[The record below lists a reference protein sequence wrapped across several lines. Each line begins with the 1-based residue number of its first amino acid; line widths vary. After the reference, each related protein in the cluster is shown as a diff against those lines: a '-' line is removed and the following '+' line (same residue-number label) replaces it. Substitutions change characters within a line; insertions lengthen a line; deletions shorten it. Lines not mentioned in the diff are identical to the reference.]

1 MMIVTKKHLS
11 RRAMLRGIGGAAISL
26 PLLDSMIP
34 ALTAQTKTAAN
45 VVPRLGCIYVP
56 HGAVMD
62 KWTPVG
68 TGADFEFSPV
78 LSALTRHRE
87 NVIVLSNLCH
97 HMAEA
102 LGDGGADHS
111 RATATWLNG
120 THAKKTEGEDVRAGT
135 TIDQMAAAKI
145 GQSTRFPS
153 LELATEDMT
162 GLIGACDVGYSCAY
176 MNTISWSNP
185 TTPLPMEIN
194 PRVVFERLFGEGG
207 TVPERLA
214 RMDED
219 KSILD
224 QITGSVPRL
233 QKGLGAKD
241 RTRMN
246 EYLENIREIERRLQ
260 IAEKS
265 AGSQVAMPNA
275 PVGVPDSYEEHVGLM
290 FDMMALAFQSD
301 ATRVFTFMMARE
313 LSQRSYPQV
322 GVPDPHHA
330 TSHHQDNPEK
340 LAKLVKIQNYHL
352 DAFREIPRQAESHA
366 GRRRQSARSHHPGVR
381 KLLEQQ
387 QYPQSQSAS
396 GAARGRRR
404 GYAEGRASPEISGKY
419 ADVESLAHHVEQ
431 GRRSRR
437 QGRRQH
443 RRPTDV

>member
-1 MMIVTKKHLS
+1 MMFVSKKHLS
-11 RRAMLRGIGGAAISL
+11 RRTMLKGMGVAVSL

-34 ALTAQTKTAAN
+34 ALTAQSKTAAN
-45 VVPRLGCIYVP
+45 VVPRLGCIYIP

-62 KWTPVG
+62 KWTPIG
-68 TGADFEFSPV
+68 TGADFELSPV
-78 LSALTRHRE
+78 LSALSNHRE
-87 NVIVLSNLCH
+87 DVIVLSNLCH

-176 MNTISWSNP
+176 MNTISWINP

-214 RMDED
+214 RMNED

-224 QITGSVPRL
+224 EITASVPGL

-260 IAEKS
+260 IAEKQ
-265 AGSQVAMPNA
+265 AGTQLAVPNA

-290 FDMMALAFQSD
+290 FDMMALAYQSD
-301 ATRVFTFMMARE
+301 TTRVFTFMMARE

-340 LAKLVKIQNYHL
+340 LAKLVKIQHYHL
-352 DAFREIPRQAESHA
+352 TLFAKFLDKLKATPDGDGNLLDHTTLVYGSCLSNSNIHNHNPLPTLLA
-366 GRRRQSARSHHPGVR
+366 GGGAGTLKGGRHLKYPENTPMSNLLLTVLNKVGVPTE
-381 KLLEQQ
+381 KVGD
-387 QYPQSQSAS
+387 STS
-396 GAARGRRR
+396 GL
-404 GYAEGRASPEISGKY
+404 S
-419 ADVESLAHHVEQ
+419 DV
-431 GRRSRR
+431 
-437 QGRRQH
+437 
-443 RRPTDV
+443 

>member
-1 MMIVTKKHLS
+1 MMFVSKKHLS
-11 RRAMLRGIGGAAISL
+11 RRTMLKGMGVAVSL

-34 ALTAQTKTAAN
+34 ALTAQSKTAAN
-45 VVPRLGCIYVP
+45 VVPRLGCIYIP

-62 KWTPVG
+62 KWTPIG
-68 TGADFEFSPV
+68 TGADFELSPV
-78 LSALTRHRE
+78 LSALSNHRE
-87 NVIVLSNLCH
+87 DVIVLSNLCH

-176 MNTISWSNP
+176 MNTISWINP

-214 RMDED
+214 RMNED

-224 QITGSVPRL
+224 EITASVPGL

-260 IAEKS
+260 IAEKQ
-265 AGSQVAMPNA
+265 AGTQLAVPNA

-290 FDMMALAFQSD
+290 FDMMALAYQSD
-301 ATRVFTFMMARE
+301 TTRVFTFMMARE

-340 LAKLVKIQNYHL
+340 LAKLVKIQHYHL
-352 DAFREIPRQAESHA
+352 TLFAKFLDKLKATPDGDGNLLDHTTLVYGSCLSNSNIHNHNPLPTLLA
-366 GRRRQSARSHHPGVR
+366 GGGAGTLKGGRHLKYPENTPMSN
-381 KLLEQQ
+381 LLLTVLNKVGLPTEKVGD
-387 QYPQSQSAS
+387 STS
-396 GAARGRRR
+396 GL
-404 GYAEGRASPEISGKY
+404 S
-419 ADVESLAHHVEQ
+419 DV
-431 GRRSRR
+431 
-437 QGRRQH
+437 
-443 RRPTDV
+443 

>member
-1 MMIVTKKHLS
+1 MTIVTKKHLS
-11 RRAMLRGIGGAAISL
+11 RRTMLRGMGVGISL
-26 PLLDSMIP
+26 PLLDAMVP
-34 ALTAQTKTAAN
+34 ALTAQTKTAAS
-45 VVPRLGCIYVP
+45 VTPRLGCIYIP

-62 KWTPVG
+62 KWTPIG
-68 TGADFEFSPV
+68 TGSDFELSPV
-78 LSALTRHRE
+78 LTALERHKQ
-87 NVIVLSNLCH
+87 NVIVVSNLSH

-145 GQSTRFPS
+145 GQTTRFPS

-176 MNTISWSNP
+176 MNTIAWSNP

-207 TVPERLA
+207 TVAERLA

-219 KSILD
+219 QSILD
-224 QITGSVPRL
+224 QISSSVPRL
-233 QKGLGAKD
+233 EKNLGARD
-241 RTRMN
+241 RTRMT

-265 AGSQVAMPNA
+265 AGSQVAMPNT

-301 ATRVFTFMMARE
+301 ATRVFSFMMARE

-340 LAKLVKIQNYHL
+340 LAKLVKIQHYHL
-352 DAFREIPRQAESHA
+352 TLFAKFLDKLKATPDGDGNLLDHA
-366 GRRRQSARSHHPGVR
+366 TLLYGSCLSNSNIHNHNPLPTLLAGGGAGTLKGGRHLKYPENTPMSNLLLTILNKVGVPTE
-381 KLLEQQ
+381 KVGD
-387 QYPQSQSAS
+387 STS
-396 GAARGRRR
+396 GL
-404 GYAEGRASPEISGKY
+404 S
-419 ADVESLAHHVEQ
+419 DV
-431 GRRSRR
+431 
-437 QGRRQH
+437 
-443 RRPTDV
+443 

>member
-1 MMIVTKKHLS
+1 MTIVTKKHLS
-11 RRAMLRGIGGAAISL
+11 RRTLLQGLGVAISL
-26 PLLDSMIP
+26 PLLDSMVP
-34 ALTAQTKTAAN
+34 ALTAQTETAAS
-45 VVPRLGCIYVP
+45 VTPRLGCIYVP

-62 KWTPVG
+62 KWTPIG
-68 TGADFEFSPV
+68 TGADFEFGPI
-78 LSALTRHRE
+78 LSALQRHRE
-87 NVIVLSNLCH
+87 NVIVVSNLSH

-135 TIDQMAAAKI
+135 TIDQMIAQKI
-145 GQSTRFPS
+145 GQTTRFPS

-176 MNTISWSNP
+176 MNTISWSTP

-207 TVPERLA
+207 TLPERLA

-224 QITGSVPRL
+224 QITGAVPRL
-233 QKGLGAKD
+233 QQGLGARD
-241 RTRMN
+241 RVRMN

-265 AGSQVAMPNA
+265 AGSQVAMPSA

-290 FDMMALAFQSD
+290 YDMMALAFQSD

-352 DAFREIPRQAESHA
+352 TLFAKFLDKLKATPDGDGNLLDHTTLLYGSCLSNSNIHNHNPLPTLLA
-366 GRRRQSARSHHPGVR
+366 GGGAGTLKGGRHLKNPENTPMSNLLLSVLNKMGVPTD
-381 KLLEQQ
+381 KVGD
-387 QYPQSQSAS
+387 STS
-396 GAARGRRR
+396 G
-404 GYAEGRASPEISGKY
+404 I
-419 ADVESLAHHVEQ
+419 ADV
-431 GRRSRR
+431 
-437 QGRRQH
+437 
-443 RRPTDV
+443 

>member
-1 MMIVTKKHLS
+1 MTIVTKKHLS
-11 RRAMLRGIGGAAISL
+11 RRTMLQGLGVAVSL

-62 KWTPVG
+62 KWTPIG
-68 TGADFEFSPV
+68 TGADFEFGPI
-78 LSALTRHRE
+78 LSALERHRQ
-87 NVIVLSNLCH
+87 NVIVVSNLSH

-219 KSILD
+219 QSILD

-265 AGSQVAMPNA
+265 AGSEVSMPTA

-290 FDMMALAFQSD
+290 YDMMALAFQSD

-352 DAFREIPRQAESHA
+352 TLFAKFLDKLKATPDGDGNLLDHTTLVYGSCLSNSNIHNHNPLPTLLAGGGAGTLKGGRHLKYPENTPMSNLLLTVLNKIGVPAERVGDST
-366 GRRRQSARSHHPGVR
+366 
-381 KLLEQQ
+381 
-387 QYPQSQSAS
+387 S
-396 GAARGRRR
+396 G
-404 GYAEGRASPEISGKY
+404 
-419 ADVESLAHHVEQ
+419 L
-431 GRRSRR
+431 
-437 QGRRQH
+437 
-443 RRPTDV
+443 TDV

>member
-1 MMIVTKKHLS
+1 MMIVSKKHLS
-11 RRAMLRGIGGAAISL
+11 RRTMLKGLGVAVSL

-34 ALTAQTKTAAN
+34 ALTAQSKTAAN
-45 VVPRLGCIYVP
+45 VVPRLGCIYIP

-62 KWTPVG
+62 KWTPIG
-68 TGADFEFSPV
+68 TGADFELSPV
-78 LSALTRHRE
+78 LSALSNHRQD
-87 NVIVLSNLCH
+87 VIVLSNLCH

-176 MNTISWSNP
+176 MNTISWINP

-214 RMDED
+214 RMNED

-224 QITGSVPRL
+224 EITASVPGL

-241 RTRMN
+241 RSRMN

-260 IAEKS
+260 IAEKQ
-265 AGSQVAMPNA
+265 AGTQVAVPNA

-290 FDMMALAFQSD
+290 FDMMALAYQSD
-301 ATRVFTFMMARE
+301 TTRVFTFMMARE

-340 LAKLVKIQNYHL
+340 LAKLVKIQHYHL
-352 DAFREIPRQAESHA
+352 TLFAKFLDKLKATPDGDGNLLDHTTLVYGSCLSNSNIHNHNPLPTLLA
-366 GRRRQSARSHHPGVR
+366 GGGAGTLKGGRHLKYPENTPMSNLLLTVLNKVGVPTE
-381 KLLEQQ
+381 KVGD
-387 QYPQSQSAS
+387 STS
-396 GAARGRRR
+396 GL
-404 GYAEGRASPEISGKY
+404 S
-419 ADVESLAHHVEQ
+419 DV
-431 GRRSRR
+431 
-437 QGRRQH
+437 
-443 RRPTDV
+443 

>member
-1 MMIVTKKHLS
+1 MTIVTKKHLS
-11 RRAMLRGIGGAAISL
+11 RRTLLQGIGTAISL

-45 VVPRLGCIYVP
+45 VVPRAGFIYVP

-68 TGADFEFSPV
+68 TGADFEFGPILSP
-78 LSALTRHRE
+78 LAKHRD

-97 HMAEA
+97 HQAEA

-120 THAKKTEGEDVRAGT
+120 VHAKKTEGEDVRAGT
-135 TIDQMAAAKI
+135 TVDQMAAEKI
-145 GQSTRFPS
+145 GQETRFPS
-153 LELATEDMT
+153 LEIATEDMT

-176 MNTISWSNP
+176 MNTISWRTP

-214 RMDED
+214 RMHED
-219 KSILD
+219 QSILD
-224 QITGSVPRL
+224 QIIGSVPRL
-233 QKGLGAKD
+233 QKGLGARD

-246 EYLENIREIERRLQ
+246 EYLENIREIERRIQ
-260 IAEKS
+260 IAEKQ
-265 AGSQVAMPNA
+265 AGEQLTVPNA

-290 FDMMALAFQSD
+290 FDMMALAYQAD
-301 ATRVFTFMMARE
+301 MTRVFSFMMARE
-313 LSQRSYPQV
+313 LSQRSYPQI

-352 DAFREIPRQAESHA
+352 TLVTRFLDKLRATPDGDGNLLDHTVLLYGSCLSNSNIHNHNPLPTLLVGGGA
-366 GRRRQSARSHHPGVR
+366 GRLKGGRHLKYPENTPMANLLLTVLNKVGVPVE
-381 KLLEQQ
+381 KVGDSTGTL
-387 QYPQSQSAS
+387 
-396 GAARGRRR
+396 
-404 GYAEGRASPEISGKY
+404 
-419 ADVESLAHHVEQ
+419 ADV
-431 GRRSRR
+431 
-437 QGRRQH
+437 
-443 RRPTDV
+443 

>member
-11 RRAMLRGIGGAAISL
+11 RRTMLQGLGVAISL

-45 VVPRLGCIYVP
+45 VVPRVGFVYVP

-62 KWTPVG
+62 KWTPIG
-68 TGADFEFSPV
+68 TGADFELGPILSP
-78 LSALTRHRE
+78 LAKHRG

-97 HMAEA
+97 HQAEA
-102 LGDGGADHS
+102 LGDGGADHARS
-111 RATATWLNG
+111 SSTWLNG
-120 THAKKTEGEDVRAGT
+120 VHAKKTEGEDVRAGT
-135 TIDQMAAAKI
+135 TVDQLAAQKI
-145 GQSTRFPS
+145 GQDTRFPS
-153 LELATEDMT
+153 LELGTEDMT

-176 MNTISWSNP
+176 MNTISWSTP

-207 TVPERLA
+207 TLPERLA

-219 KSILD
+219 QSILD
-224 QITGSVPRL
+224 QITSSVPRL
-233 QKGLGAKD
+233 QKGLGARD

-260 IAEKS
+260 IAEKQ
-265 AGSQVAMPNA
+265 AGAQVAVPNA
-275 PVGVPDSYEEHVGLM
+275 PVGVPDSYEEHVALM
-290 FDMMALAFQSD
+290 FDMMALAYQAD
-301 ATRVFTFMMARE
+301 MTRVFTFMMARE

-352 DAFREIPRQAESHA
+352 TLFTKFLDKLQATPDGDGNLLDHTTLLYGSCMSNSNLHSHNPLPTLLA
-366 GRRRQSARSHHPGVR
+366 GGGAGQLKGGRHLKYPENTPMSNLLVTVLNKVGVPAD
-381 KLLEQQ
+381 KVGD
-387 QYPQSQSAS
+387 ST
-396 GAARGRRR
+396 
-404 GYAEGRASPEISGKY
+404 SP
-419 ADVESLAHHVEQ
+419 L
-431 GRRSRR
+431 
-437 QGRRQH
+437 
-443 RRPTDV
+443 TDV